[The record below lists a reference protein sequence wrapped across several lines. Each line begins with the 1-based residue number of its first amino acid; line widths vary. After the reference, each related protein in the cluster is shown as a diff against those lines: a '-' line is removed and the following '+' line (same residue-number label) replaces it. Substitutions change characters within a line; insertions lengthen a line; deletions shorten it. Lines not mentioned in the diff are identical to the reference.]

1 MKEEPVAGVERV
13 ERLLALLLIQNMKTA
28 STAVKARELSI
39 AGFTNVE
46 IADILGTTAAVIS
59 QSLYA
64 ARKGKRKKKS
74 K

>member
-1 MKEEPVAGVERV
+1 MSEETNDRI
-13 ERLLALLLIQNMKTA
+13 ERLLAILLLQNMKTA
-28 STAVKARELSI
+28 NLATKAQELSM

-46 IADILGTTAAVIS
+46 IANLLQTNSAVVS

-64 ARKGKRKKKS
+64 ARKGKKKK

>member
-1 MKEEPVAGVERV
+1 MREEPLARIERV

-28 STAVKARELSI
+28 NTSAKARELSI

-64 ARKGKRKKKS
+64 ARKGTKKGK
-74 K
+74 

>member
-1 MKEEPVAGVERV
+1 MREEPIARYERV

-28 STAVKARELSI
+28 NTGAKARELSI

-46 IADILGTTAAVIS
+46 IADMLGTTAAVIG

-64 ARKGKRKKKS
+64 ARKGTKKAK
-74 K
+74 

>member
-1 MKEEPVAGVERV
+1 MKEGTMARMERV

-28 STAVKARELSI
+28 NLASKARELSI

-46 IADILGTTAAVIS
+46 IADILGTTSAVIG

-64 ARKGKRKKKS
+64 ARKGKQRGK
-74 K
+74 

>member
-1 MKEEPVAGVERV
+1 MKEEPIARIERV

-28 STAVKARELSI
+28 NTTAKARELSI

-46 IADILGTTAAVIS
+46 IADILGTTAAVIG

-64 ARKGKRKKKS
+64 ARKGRKKS